1 MSAKYIS
8 FTQPIDGA
16 TLKTQTT
23 TIIGTLLSTDVSRVT
38 LNDVEAVV
46 SPVNENF
53 IMENFKLT
61 AGTNNIVYKVYD
73 VSGTELERGV
83 LVIYGPNSVPTAN
96 TIVPENFPNLKDF
109 IITAPTT
116 NPYATTEDCVKVQ

>member
-1 MSAKYIS
+1 
-8 FTQPIDGA
+8 
-16 TLKTQTT
+16 
-23 TIIGTLLSTDVSRVT
+23 
-38 LNDVEAVV
+38 
-46 SPVNENF
+46 
-53 IMENFKLT
+53 MENFKLT

-116 NPYATTEDCVKVQ
+116 NPYATTEDYVKVQ